1 MQAAYA
7 AQYQKNNPMKKW
19 TEELSRQLFKDIQV
33 ANKNMKRC
41 PTWLIIREMQTKTTM
56 WCHLT
61 PIKKVIIKILQTIS
75 AGEGVEKRKLGIK
88 MI

>member
-1 MQAAYA
+1 
-7 AQYQKNNPMKKW
+7 MKKW
-19 TEELSRQLFKDIQV
+19 TEELSRQLSKDIQV

-56 WCHLT
+56 WYHLT